1 MTGEEMRA
9 RELLRESMKEHG
21 VITQNGKCVEPSAL
35 LDTVDTFTKM
45 MEEDM
50 VNHPKHY
57 KAYPLENL
65 EVIKG
70 SMNFD
75 EYAGFLKG
83 NALKYLYRYRT
94 KGKPVEDL
102 EKAIFYINELKG
114 QVKE

>member
-21 VITQNGKCVEPSAL
+21 EIKQKENI
-35 LDTVDTFTKM
+35 
-45 MEEDM
+45 DM
-50 VNHPKHY
+50 VNHPPHY

-94 KGKPVEDL
+94 KGKPVQDL

-114 QVKE
+114 EIGK